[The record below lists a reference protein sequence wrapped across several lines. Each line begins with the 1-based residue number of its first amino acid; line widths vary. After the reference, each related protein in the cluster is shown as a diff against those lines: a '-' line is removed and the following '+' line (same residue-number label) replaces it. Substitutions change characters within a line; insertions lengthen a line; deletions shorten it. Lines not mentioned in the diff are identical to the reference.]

1 MLIRA
6 VDQGENRAS
15 PGDADV
21 VKAII
26 MAKLPHIVSKGGAVT
41 ETLES
46 GIVELRFATG
56 EIFHLGEKTVT
67 RIA

>member
-6 VDQGENRAS
+6 VDRGKDRAS

-26 MAKLPHIVSKGGAVT
+26 MAKLPHIVSKGGAVA